1 MNLFQY
7 GSSNFQVAFRN
18 KFIEKM
24 YKLHSSVDEQPLPRE
39 YVSRQLQ
46 IPMYGMSQ
54 GHGRELLGKTPAVRL
69 PDEDNLSIVLTAGEE
84 NTFQQ
89 AQNTKQLEVKLLFDI
104 HINSQMQSENEVMSA
119 MNFMDIYGGEK
130 YNEIIELATEAFK
143 EAWKQYGFE
152 IDRYTAKLS
161 QPKQKTP
168 DDFSSLEAGVKT
180 GNLPLYTMKSV
191 EQPEDKMEAKQN
203 KKLVINERF
212 KRILRNM
219 KK

>member
-1 MNLFQY
+1 
-7 GSSNFQVAFRN
+7 
-18 KFIEKM
+18 
-24 YKLHSSVDEQPLPRE
+24 
-39 YVSRQLQ
+39 
-46 IPMYGMSQ
+46 
-54 GHGRELLGKTPAVRL
+54 
-69 PDEDNLSIVLTAGEE
+69 
-84 NTFQQ
+84 
-89 AQNTKQLEVKLLFDI
+89 
-104 HINSQMQSENEVMSA
+104 MQSENEIMSA

-143 EAWKQYGFE
+143 EAWKESGFE
-152 IDRYTAKLS
+152 IDRHTAKLS
-161 QPKQKTP
+161 QPRQKTP

-180 GNLPLYTMKSV
+180 NNLPLYTMKSV